1 MKWILYLIIV
11 SLTSSSLFCSNSW
24 AKIPNPLKWAADTE
38 SGAPFAMVTN
48 DPKNPLI
55 GFEVE
60 IMQAISKELGVKLE
74 FVQNAWDG
82 LIPGLKNNNYDVA
95 INGIEIT
102 PDRQTE
108 VSFSRP
114 YYSTFEQLVVR
125 SNQEGIESLSDCKK
139 KKVGTLKFSL
149 AQRMLEAEGDIEIL
163 TYESEVAAY
172 SDLKNKRS
180 DAVLLDAPIA
190 IYYAKPDMALKFVGA
205 PIGQILYGIAINKEN
220 KELWQAVDGAIKK
233 MSKNGKLREILD
245 RWNLWNPLMANL
257 LNDPSPSRTPPVAYQ
272 DFLQRNSEGKSL
284 SVKLQQYSS
293 FLPALLKGALM
304 TLKVSLLGMIIAI
317 IVGFILAVMKI
328 YGNPLLSWSATFYI
342 EIIRGTPLLIQLFF
356 IFYGLPYLGVKLS
369 PFVAGIFGLGLNYA
383 AYEAENYRA
392 GIFAVPKAQVEAAM
406 ALGMNYR
413 QALMHVI
420 LPQAFR
426 ISLPPMTNDFISL
439 LKDSS
444 LVSAITMV
452 ELTKVYGQ
460 LASTYYDY
468 FGTGILVASIYLF
481 LGLPFIRIARYFE
494 RKLNVELKGRKF
506 IA

>member
-1 MKWILYLIIV
+1 MKWIFYFIFI
-11 SLTSSSLFCSNSW
+11 SLASSSLFCSQSL

-38 SGAPFAMVTN
+38 SGAPFAMITN
-48 DPKNPLI
+48 DSKNPLI

-60 IMQAISKELGVKLE
+60 IIQAISEELGVKLE

-82 LIPGLKNNNYDVA
+82 LIPGLKNNNYDLA

-102 PDRQTE
+102 PDRQAE

-125 SNQEGIESLSDCKK
+125 SNQEGIESLGDCKK

-149 AQRMLEAEGDIEIL
+149 AQRILEAEGDIEVL

-172 SDLKNKRS
+172 SDLKNKRT
-180 DAVLLDAPIA
+180 DAVLLDSPIA
-190 IYYAKPDMALKFVGA
+190 IYYAKPDMELKLVGS

-220 KELWQAVDGAIKK
+220 KELGKAVDKALKK
-233 MSKNGKLREILD
+233 ISENGKLREILD
-245 RWNLWNPLMANL
+245 RWNLWSPVMASY
-257 LNDPSPSRTPPVAYQ
+257 LNDQLPSRTPPVAYQ
-272 DFLQRNSEGKSL
+272 EFLQRNSGEKTIT
-284 SVKLQQYSS
+284 VKLKQYYN
-293 FLPALLKGALM
+293 FLPALLRGALM
-304 TLKVSLLGMIIAI
+304 TLKVSLAGMFIAI
-317 IVGFILAVMKI
+317 ILGFILAVMKI
-328 YGNPLLSWSATFYI
+328 YGSSFISWTATFYI

-356 IFYGLPYLGVKLS
+356 IFYGLPYLGIKFS
-369 PFVAGIFGLGLNYA
+369 PFVAGILGLGLNYA

-392 GIFAVPKAQVEAAM
+392 GIFSVPKAQVEAAI
-406 ALGMNYR
+406 ALGMNQR
-413 QALMHVI
+413 QALFHVI

-426 ISLPPMTNDFISL
+426 IALPPMTNDFISL

-494 RKLNVELKGRKF
+494 RKLNVELKEKKMIG
-506 IA
+506 